1 MEDVGVKSPFEDFD
15 TTPCSIEERFP
26 NETGSRLQDA
36 VWRRYCIEE
45 GSSSKLYLRDS
56 TKAFLRHKVNDRDE
70 HDSRAHYTQLILR
83 HGFLRGVRGPPWA
96 TAEKIKLQDGD
107 DSESEGVRYH
117 LISSATLMEAA
128 AWHMITWFSC

>member
-1 MEDVGVKSPFEDFD
+1 M
-15 TTPCSIEERFP
+15 
-26 NETGSRLQDA
+26 
-36 VWRRYCIEE
+36 
-45 GSSSKLYLRDS
+45 
-56 TKAFLRHKVNDRDE
+56 NDRDE

-128 AWHMITWFSC
+128 AWQMI